1 MNHIAIQP
9 AAYNAQR
16 PAVHQLD
23 PHNLAIQW
31 MFRYGHDMSRTGAI
45 EALTRYLMNALEIS
59 ERTAEVQAIQ
69 AYAETASVSQIAH
82 IDVDATTPHVVVLRA
97 LDGRAVALTA
107 DDLLHMLEQARG
119 QGRTR
124 IVNAQ

>member
-1 MNHIAIQP
+1 MNE
-9 AAYNAQR
+9 
-16 PAVHQLD
+16 
-23 PHNLAIQW
+23 
-31 MFRYGHDMSRTGAI
+31 TGV
-45 EALTRYLMNALEIS
+45 S

-69 AYAETASVSQIAH
+69 AYAETTSVSQVAH
-82 IDVDATTPHVVVLRA
+82 IDVDATTSHVVVLRA
-97 LDGRAVALTA
+97 FDGRAVALTA